1 MALTKLR
8 FAALQD
14 AGRLTAVLAPY
25 TRDSVAV
32 WAAEVPTRAQLVQ
45 HMEALGRAGLPVLV
59 AEDPSGLLGF
69 AFAEPFTVRRG
80 ALWSAQVQ
88 AYLAPD
94 ERRRGIGSALVN
106 AVCDLLSAQGYCA
119 CYACV
124 SHPHPESEAFFAAL
138 GFAEQ
143 ARLPAA
149 GFKLGLWLDLS
160 ICERPLRARTARPAP
175 PMAVGAL
182 DGAYVRGVFAR
193 RAKDI
198 R

>member
-1 MALTKLR
+1 MSVEE
-8 FAALQD
+8 AA
-14 AGRLTAVLAPY
+14 
-25 TRDSVAV
+25 S
-32 WAAEVPTRAQLVQ
+32 LVS
-45 HMEALGRAGLPVLV
+45 
-59 AEDPSGLLGF
+59 SGDRIF
-69 AFAEPFTVRRG
+69 
-80 ALWSAQVQ
+80 
-88 AYLAPD
+88 
-94 ERRRGIGSALVN
+94 IGGGGSTPAALVN

-160 ICERPLRARTARPAP
+160 ICERPLRARTARPVP

-193 RAKDI
+193 CAKDI